1 MSASVTP
8 GWPVTLREGP
18 VGLRPLRRRDRVA
31 WLEVRG
37 RNLDWLAPWE
47 ATPPRDA
54 PALAFPTM
62 VRNLRRQARHGQLMP
77 FALTY
82 DARLVGQLTV
92 GSITWGSL
100 CAAHIGYWIDVRMAG
115 RGIMP
120 TALALATDH
129 CLGTVG
135 LHRIEVNI
143 RPENVA
149 SLRVVEKLGFR
160 DEGIRRAYLHIAG
173 AWRDHRTFALTA
185 DELPPGGLLARWRA
199 RSHPSEPS
207 GPGSPHQSQE

>member
-1 MSASVTP
+1 MAP

-18 VGLRPLRRRDRVA
+18 VGLRPLRRRDRAA
-31 WLEVRG
+31 WLELRG

-54 PALAFPTM
+54 PPIAFPTM
-62 VRNLRRQARHGQLMP
+62 VRSLRNQARAGQLMP

-82 DARLVGQLTV
+82 EGRLVGQLTI
-92 GSITWGSL
+92 GGITWGSL
-100 CAAHIGYWIDVRMAG
+100 CSAHVGYWIDARVAG

-120 TALALATDH
+120 TAVALASDH
-129 CLGTVG
+129 CLVTVG
-135 LHRIEVNI
+135 LHRIEINI

-160 DEGIRRAYLHIAG
+160 DEGVRRSFLHISG
-173 AWRDHRTFALTA
+173 AWRDHRTFALTS
-185 DELPPGGLLARWRA
+185 DELPSGGLIARWR
-199 RSHPSEPS
+199 E
-207 GPGSPHQSQE
+207 QSQQSHSSQD